1 MYQLHYTKFVLV
13 EIEGLRRT
21 KGGKDV
27 ETTFSFIWLNDGKC
41 IGSNFEGLMWFPGG
55 PNIM

>member
-13 EIEGLRRT
+13 EIEGMRRT

-41 IGSNFEGLMWFPGG
+41 IGSNFEGLM
-55 PNIM
+55 